1 MILSPSFHSLAKERL
16 AQWPLLCPQYNK
28 KSVQIMSLAAKARR
42 LTTTIN
48 IPDTQN
54 PLAKTFFV
62 MLNSKNEWQGLFW
75 VVVNEEWNSFFLYLE
90 IFLKVFLIILCF
102 HCDCTRKEAKSHS
115 IIVITLFSIK
125 VSFTFLINFIFFF
138 NWRNRQCCIPNWST
152 HSPKKVTLRIS
163 KLMKMKIITLLFM
176 KAFKH
181 FTHSCCILFSTF
193 PSFSQASLKCLSKI
207 FIPSSPNSWI
217 QLWNNQKTVSLQM
230 SHNYG
235 YKLSKFLGI
244 KLYEYLRWRRQYT
257 YMYFDAHKLQK
268 WMVFTVRIMN
278 ICH

>member
-1 MILSPSFHSLAKERL
+1 
-16 AQWPLLCPQYNK
+16 
-28 KSVQIMSLAAKARR
+28 
-42 LTTTIN
+42 
-48 IPDTQN
+48 
-54 PLAKTFFV
+54 

-125 VSFTFLINFIFFF
+125 VSFTFLINFIFLF

-278 ICH
+278 VWH

>member
-1 MILSPSFHSLAKERL
+1 MVSARNAWHDYPFCVLNTTKKACRL
-16 AQWPLLCPQYNK
+16 WVLLLTQE
-28 KSVQIMSLAAKARR
+28 R
-42 LTTTIN
+42 LTTTVN
-48 IPDTQN
+48 VPDTQN

-75 VVVNEEWNSFFLYLE
+75 VVVNEEWNSFILYLE
-90 IFLKVFLIILCF
+90 IFLKVFLINLCF
-102 HCDCTRKEAKSHS
+102 YCDCTRKQAKSHS
-115 IIVITLFSIK
+115 MIVITLFSIK
-125 VSFTFLINFIFFF
+125 VSFTFLINFIFSF
-138 NWRNRQCCIPNWST
+138 NWRNCQCCITNWST

-163 KLMKMKIITLLFM
+163 KSMKTKIITLLFM

-230 SHNYG
+230 SNNYG

-244 KLYEYLRWRRQYT
+244 KLYEYLRWRRQYI

-278 ICH
+278 VWH